1 MTIVASNSLTVSNVN
16 DGTITHVAYANS
28 ADGTDGF
35 TTVYPNLNLLNAG
48 FNLNIAM
55 VGTGENNYN
64 QGGPRFYINSGL
76 YMSQLFNIGDI
87 FTVSF
92 SFKVE
97 SQTASGQIMAQI
109 DGGSWATYAKANI
122 SPSESEIILTQ
133 SIVVDE
139 TFITS
144 NNNSRGIKINLNK
157 APTSTKLTLTNF
169 KLEIGNKRTPWMPSS
184 SEVTTADWPSY
195 IGQYSDFTSTAST
208 DPAKYV
214 PWTVFKGID
223 GNNGR
228 GIVSSEQKYQ
238 LTQTSAKPVDPW
250 DNSVWQTTQP
260 TTTATNKYLWSIT
273 RTTFNLAPLTQD
285 IVEQKAVYGD
295 KGTDGNPGK
304 IVSDTEPTT
313 RFKGLTWK
321 YSGTADL
328 TAIDGT
334 VIKPNVEYYYN
345 GTHWIINL
353 IEANQIHVIDL
364 SAISGTFTNGSIKN
378 VAIDGPV
385 TSTILIEK
393 KHILFTFSDSSQNTT
408 NTLEL
413 DSQQGYANTFVDS
426 NSGRT
431 RTVQANFQ
439 GFFTSDTDGP
449 SAQLT
454 PYGVYVTNGLQT
466 TTVSLGSGINAT
478 LAKIGQ
484 MCQISINSNSSN
496 VPAGNGVALSGNI
509 PAGWRPAIGTPFEVM
524 MYSGTAFQ
532 RPLHITIGTDGKLS
546 IVNASASSYWCFGG
560 TTYMLA

>member
-1 MTIVASNSLTVSNVN
+1 MSL
-16 DGTITHVAYANS
+16 
-28 ADGTDGF
+28 
-35 TTVYPNLNLLNAG
+35 
-48 FNLNIAM
+48 
-55 VGTGENNYN
+55 
-64 QGGPRFYINSGL
+64 
-76 YMSQLFNIGDI
+76 
-87 FTVSF
+87 
-92 SFKVE
+92 
-97 SQTASGQIMAQI
+97 
-109 DGGSWATYAKANI
+109 
-122 SPSESEIILTQ
+122 
-133 SIVVDE
+133 
-139 TFITS
+139 
-144 NNNSRGIKINLNK
+144 IK
-157 APTSTKLTLTNF
+157 
-169 KLEIGNKRTPWMPSS
+169 
-184 SEVTTADWPSY
+184 
-195 IGQYSDFTSTAST
+195 
-208 DPAKYV
+208 
-214 PWTVFKGID
+214 
-223 GNNGR
+223 
-228 GIVSSEQKYQ
+228 
-238 LTQTSAKPVDPW
+238 
-250 DNSVWQTTQP
+250 
-260 TTTATNKYLWSIT
+260 
-273 RTTFNLAPLTQD
+273 
-285 IVEQKAVYGD
+285 GD
-295 KGTDGNPGK
+295 KGDKGERGIQGPAGSNGDPGK
-304 IVSDTEPTT
+304 VVSDTEPST

-321 YSGTADL
+321 YSGTTDL
-328 TAIDGT
+328 TASDGT
-334 VIKPNVEYYYN
+334 VIKPNTEYYYN
-345 GTHWIINL
+345 GTHWMINFV
-353 IEANQIHVIDL
+353 EANQIKVNDL
-364 SAISGTFTNGSIKN
+364 SAISGTYTNGSIKN
-378 VAIDGPV
+378 VTIDGSV

-524 MYSGTAFQ
+524 MYSGTTFQ